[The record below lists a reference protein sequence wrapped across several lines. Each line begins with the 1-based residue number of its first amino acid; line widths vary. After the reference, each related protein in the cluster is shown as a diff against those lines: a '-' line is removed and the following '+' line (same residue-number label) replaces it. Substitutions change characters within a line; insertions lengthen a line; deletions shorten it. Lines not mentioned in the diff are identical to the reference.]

1 MIKGIAITIISALL
15 LTGTAIAQDCFGI
28 VNYCPK
34 LKKSPYTYNGQ
45 SKSGAFAQGDTAEVT
60 IVVYKNME
68 YRVSFCSP
76 THPDLNGKIEFVV
89 AEEVTKPTWRE
100 EKVYET
106 VEKYDDYG
114 NLIGEEKI
122 EKVVKKRVYNK
133 TDVVRFDNKSNDL
146 TQEWIFIS
154 DQTRKLKIKVYI
166 PNLSGGG
173 DSLQEQAYACV
184 GLLIE
189 HMPGPKIGF
198 K

>member
-1 MIKGIAITIISALL
+1 MKGLILTTVTSVLITGA
-15 LTGTAIAQDCFGI
+15 TIAQNCSGI

-34 LKKSPYTYNGQ
+34 QKKSGHVYNGQ

-60 IVVYKNME
+60 IVVYKDME

-76 THPDLNGKIEFVV
+76 THPDLNGKIEFKIV
-89 AEEVTKPTWRE
+89 EEVSKPTWKE

-106 VEKYDDYG
+106 VEKFDKDG
-114 NLIGEEKI
+114 NPIGEEKV
-122 EKVVKKRVYNK
+122 EKVTRKRVFNK
-133 TDVVRFDNKSNDL
+133 TDVVRFDNKKNEL
-146 TQEWIFIS
+146 TQEWNFIS

-166 PNLSGGG
+166 PNIEGGG
-173 DSLQEQAYACV
+173 NSLQEQTYACV

-189 HMPGPKIGF
+189 HMPGPKTGF